1 MVAVVVV
8 VEIVVPVDLCG
19 GCVVIV
25 VIVGAPDDI
34 VGADCW
40 QGVVAS

>member
-19 GCVVIV
+19 GVVIV

>member
-1 MVAVVVV
+1 MVAVVV

-19 GCVVIV
+19 GVVIV

-34 VGADCW
+34 VRADRW